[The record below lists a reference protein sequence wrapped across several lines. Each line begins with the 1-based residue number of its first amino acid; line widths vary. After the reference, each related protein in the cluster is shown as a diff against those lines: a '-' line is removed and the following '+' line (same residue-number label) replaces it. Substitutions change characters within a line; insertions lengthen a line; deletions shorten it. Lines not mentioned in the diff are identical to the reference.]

1 MQLETVN
8 TRLKL
13 TMSLYRELKHIAVDK
28 GVPVSDLLLA
38 AAEQLVK
45 ATKID
50 ESVKTTEG

>member
-1 MQLETVN
+1 MRLETVN

-13 TMSLYRELKHIAVDK
+13 PTTVYKKLKHIAVDR

-45 ATKID
+45 AAKVN
-50 ESVKTTEG
+50 ELVEAPEG